1 MTTPTAWPMPNA
13 RLIGPTASQA
23 ARYDR
28 RAEQLEAIQ
37 GIQLRVLTA
46 VQDADPRGSQEEGS
60 RARAARAANPM
71 PASRRKCHLPSLQA
85 GEMRT
90 WGPHLIAPHGTQGF
104 RCVACARVAN
114 HRRAKYALKTLPC
127 SGRAGLAGPSQPR
140 GPRLKWNRAIE
151 ARLKWQGDGGHQV
164 VRYNTTQH
172 DGRWVCMRCGLHY
185 VRFCDLRTK
194 RCVGA
199 PANQTAAK
207 AIADA
212 LAGGPL
218 TRRKVHAF
226 AKHPSGTRPGAP
238 GTRLPSDVVVP
249 RCPQAGQAGLPQG
262 PRD

>member
-1 MTTPTAWPMPNA
+1 MRWVPSHEEENLDRISPGDRAGSDHADRLANA
-13 RLIGPTASQA
+13 HAKLIGPTVPQA

-37 GIQLRVLTA
+37 GVQLKVLTA
-46 VQDADPRGSQEEGS
+46 VQSTDPPRTQDRGPRG
-60 RARAARAANPM
+60 RAARTGDPC
-71 PASRRKCHLPSLQA
+71 PASRRKCHLLTLQA
-85 GEMRT
+85 GELRT

-114 HRRAKYALKTLPC
+114 HKRARYALRTLPW
-127 SGRAGLAGPSQPR
+127 SGRAGLAGPLQPR

-151 ARLKWQGDGGHQV
+151 ARWRRQGEGGHQV

-172 DGRWVCMRCGLHY
+172 DGRWLCMRCGLHY

-194 RCVGA
+194 RCAAA
-199 PANQTAAK
+199 PANQAAAK

-218 TRRKVHAF
+218 
-226 AKHPSGTRPGAP
+226 
-238 GTRLPSDVVVP
+238 
-249 RCPQAGQAGLPQG
+249 
-262 PRD
+262 